1 MSMTNVVMLSLAEII
16 GDFGYESF
24 ADTGSKFGFAQGS
37 VGYIGVVYFLI
48 KTLKSSSIMWTN
60 GMWDGV
66 SGIIETIAAYV
77 LLGERLDSWVQYMG
91 IVLIAG
97 GLVLL
102 KTGGGRGD

>member
-1 MSMTNVVMLSLAEII
+1 MTNVIMLSLAEII
-16 GDFGYESF
+16 GDFGYENF

-37 VGYIGVVYFLI
+37 IGYLGVIYFLI
-48 KTLKSSSIMWTN
+48 STLKNSSIMWAN

-66 SGIIETIAAYV
+66 SGLIETIAAYV

-97 GLVLL
+97 GLILL
-102 KTGGGRGD
+102 KTGGGKGE